1 MCSPGPLHGP
11 LHHPRLSTCSG
22 FFVAAP
28 WLMKVMM
35 MVTMVTIV
43 FLVMMVVLTVVL
55 MVIMVI
61 YGDYV
66 EKLSINSARDA
77 FLRLT
82 HWHLDTFG
90 TVSCRYCYSHS
101 VGADQALILLDRASK
116 LDIFA
121 QNRRLRTSPC
131 VCLGVI
137 SGTLRTKW
145 RTRMAPRSQVSSLP
159 PLFPRQEKWTMIQR
173 WYSINI
179 PGVSKYWIFYP

>member
-1 MCSPGPLHGP
+1 
-11 LHHPRLSTCSG
+11 
-22 FFVAAP
+22 
-28 WLMKVMM
+28 
-35 MVTMVTIV
+35 
-43 FLVMMVVLTVVL
+43 
-55 MVIMVI
+55 
-61 YGDYV
+61 
-66 EKLSINSARDA
+66 
-77 FLRLT
+77 
-82 HWHLDTFG
+82 
-90 TVSCRYCYSHS
+90 
-101 VGADQALILLDRASK
+101 

-179 PGVSKYWIFYP
+179 PGASKYWIF